1 MSYNANQFCIEKQL
15 GSGGHGGRAYLLITS
30 NVSMIFHFN
39 VGTSTSGKPFKSF
52 GRVGDSPIP
61 GTGLYAD
68 NKVSYDL

>member
-1 MSYNANQFCIEKQL
+1 
-15 GSGGHGGRAYLLITS
+15 
-30 NVSMIFHFN
+30 MIFHFN

-68 NKVSYDL
+68 NEVNYDL